1 MADDGAACRA
11 TLAPARRGRP
21 AAAMTLTPP
30 LSARRLSQTLRARLP
45 GFLRPDR
52 AHDRGPGMRR
62 RGFRLTRVELYVLT
76 RTLIGVFGAL
86 AVLASIVLLIDFVE
100 LSRTVGVNRFHEV
113 SLADIFNLTM
123 LGAPSKL
130 IQLLPFAF
138 LFGVL
143 AAYVNLNRRSELVAL
158 RAAGVSAWRFIFPA
172 MGAAVVIGIV
182 TILLLNP
189 LASLTDRVY
198 TGLYAELTAVPGQ
211 TTDKALWLRQ
221 GDRRSQIIIRA
232 ESTYGS
238 GVDLRNVTLFVYHLD
253 DHGRSRFSRRI
264 EADEA
269 TLEHHRWL
277 LTGVKEAGPG
287 GQALNIPAITI
298 ASTLDETTALQ
309 RYATAQETPFWKL
322 PFVIGRTERAGFSA
336 NLYRMQFDTLLATPV
351 MFAGM
356 SVLAAAFSLRLLRL
370 GGLAGFAGS
379 GVTLGFILFFF
390 NQFCGALGKAEVIPP
405 LLAAWAPPLIALLGG
420 FTLLCY
426 TEDG

>member
-1 MADDGAACRA
+1 MS
-11 TLAPARRGRP
+11 LN
-21 AAAMTLTPP
+21 PP
-30 LSARRLSQTLRARLP
+30 LRTTRLSRAFRARLP

-52 AHDRGPGMRR
+52 AHDRGPGMGR
-62 RGFRLTRVELYVLT
+62 RGLRLTRIETYVLT

-86 AVLASIVLLIDFVE
+86 GVLASIVTLIDFVE
-100 LSRTVGVNRFHEV
+100 LSRTVGTNRFHEV
-113 SLADIFNLTM
+113 SLADIFNLTL
-123 LGAPSKL
+123 LGAPSKI

-172 MGAAVVIGIV
+172 AGAAVVIGV
-182 TILLLNP
+182 FTILVLNP
-189 LASLTDRVY
+189 LASLTDAAFARLD
-198 TGLYAELTAVPGQ
+198 TSLTSVPGEV
-211 TTDKALWLRQ
+211 TDKALWLRQ
-221 GDRRSQIIIRA
+221 GDRHTQIIIRA
-232 ESTYGS
+232 NSQTGE
-238 GVDLRNVTLFVYHLD
+238 GVNLRDVTLFVYRLD
-253 DHGRSRFSRRI
+253 PNGASHFSRRI
-264 EADEA
+264 EAA
-269 TLEHHRWL
+269 TAELRDRQWL

-287 GQALNIPAITI
+287 GQALNIPAVTI
-298 ASTLDETTALQ
+298 ASTLNERTALQ
-309 RYATAQETPFWKL
+309 HFASAQDAPFWSL
-322 PFVIGRTERAGFSA
+322 PFIIGRTEREGFSA
-336 NLYRMQFDTLLATPV
+336 TLYRMQFDTLLATPV

-379 GVTLGFILFFF
+379 GVALGFVLFFF

-405 LLAAWAPPLIALLGG
+405 ALAAWAPPLMALLGG

>member
-1 MADDGAACRA
+1 
-11 TLAPARRGRP
+11 
-21 AAAMTLTPP
+21 
-30 LSARRLSQTLRARLP
+30 
-45 GFLRPDR
+45 
-52 AHDRGPGMRR
+52 MRR
-62 RGFRLTRVELYVLT
+62 RGLKLTRIEIYVLT

-86 AVLASIVLLIDFVE
+86 GVLASIVLLIDFVE
-100 LSRTVGVNRFHEV
+100 LSRTVGTNRFHEV
-113 SLADIFNLTM
+113 SLGDIVTLTV

-143 AAYVNLNRRSELVAL
+143 AAYVNMNRRSELVAL

-172 MGAAVVIGIV
+172 AGAAMVVGVI

-189 LASLTDRVY
+189 IASASDAAFTRLRDSLTS
-198 TGLYAELTAVPGQ
+198 VPGQ
-211 TTDKALWLRQ
+211 AADTALWLRQ
-221 GDRRSQIIIRA
+221 SDRRTQIIIRA
-232 ESTYGS
+232 YSMGGE
-238 GVDLRNVTLFVYHLD
+238 GVRLRHVTLFVYRLD
-253 DHGRSRFSRRI
+253 PHDGPQFVRRI
-264 EADEA
+264 EAGRA
-269 TLEHHRWL
+269 QLQNRQWL

-287 GQALNIPAITI
+287 GQALNIPAVTI
-298 ASTLDETTALQ
+298 ASTLDERTALQ
-309 RYATAQETPFWKL
+309 HFASAQDAPFWSL
-322 PFVIGRTERAGFSA
+322 PFIIARTERAGFSA

-379 GVTLGFILFFF
+379 GVGLGFILFFF

-405 LLAAWAPPLIALLGG
+405 FLAAWAPPLIALLGG

>member
-1 MADDGAACRA
+1 MS
-11 TLAPARRGRP
+11 LNAPSP
-21 AAAMTLTPP
+21 ALFPKV
-30 LSARRLSQTLRARLP
+30 LKRRLP

-52 AHDRGPGMRR
+52 AHDRGPGVRR
-62 RGFRLTRVELYVLT
+62 RGLKLTRIELYVLS

-86 AVLASIVLLIDFVE
+86 GVLASIVLLIDFVE
-100 LSRTVGVNRFHEV
+100 LSRTVGTNRFHEV
-113 SLADIFNLTM
+113 SLGDIGALTL

-172 MGAAVVIGIV
+172 AGAAVAVGV
-182 TILLLNP
+182 LTILVLNP
-189 LASLTDRVY
+189 VASSTDAAYTRLYDSLTS
-198 TGLYAELTAVPGQ
+198 VPGEV
-211 TTDKALWLRQ
+211 TDKAVWLRQ
-221 GDRRSQIIIRA
+221 GDRRNQIIVRA
-232 ESTYGS
+232 DTQVGT
-238 GVDLRNVTLFVYHLD
+238 GVDLRHVTLFVYNLD
-253 DHGRSRFSRRI
+253 RAGGSHFSRRI
-264 EADEA
+264 EAAQA
-269 TLEHHRWL
+269 TLRHHQWL

-287 GQALNIPAITI
+287 GQALNIPAITM
-298 ASTLDETTALQ
+298 ASNLNERTALQ
-309 RYATAQETPFWKL
+309 HFASAQDAPFWSL
-322 PFVIGRTERAGFSA
+322 PFIIARTEREGFSA
-336 NLYRMQFDTLLATPV
+336 TLYRMQLDTLLATPI

-370 GGLAGFAGS
+370 GGLAGFAGA
-379 GVTLGFILFFF
+379 GVALGFILFFF

-405 LLAAWAPPLIALLGG
+405 VLAAWAPPLTALLGG

>member
-1 MADDGAACRA
+1 M
-11 TLAPARRGRP
+11 ARRG
-21 AAAMTLTPP
+21 LK
-30 LSARRLSQTLRARLP
+30 
-45 GFLRPDR
+45 
-52 AHDRGPGMRR
+52 
-62 RGFRLTRVELYVLT
+62 LTRIEIYVLT

-86 AVLASIVLLIDFVE
+86 GVLASIVLLIDFVE
-100 LSRTVGVNRFHEV
+100 LSRTVGTNRFHEV
-113 SLADIFNLTM
+113 SLGDIVTLTV

-172 MGAAVVIGIV
+172 AGAAMAVGIV

-189 LASLTDRVY
+189 IASASDAAYTRLRDSLTS
-198 TGLYAELTAVPGQ
+198 TPGQ
-211 TTDKALWLRQ
+211 AADTALWLRQ
-221 GDRRSQIIIRA
+221 SDRRTQIIIRA
-232 ESTYGS
+232 YSMGGE
-238 GVDLRNVTLFVYHLD
+238 GVRLRHVTLFVYRLD
-253 DHGRSRFSRRI
+253 PHDGPRFIRRI
-264 EADEA
+264 EAERA
-269 TLEHHRWL
+269 VLQNRQWL

-287 GQALNIPAITI
+287 GQALNIPAVTI
-298 ASTLDETTALQ
+298 ASTLDERTALQ
-309 RYATAQETPFWKL
+309 HFASAQDAPFWSL
-322 PFVIGRTERAGFSA
+322 PFVIARTERAGFSA

-379 GVTLGFILFFF
+379 GVGLGFILFFF

-405 LLAAWAPPLIALLGG
+405 FLAAWAPPLIALLGG

>member
-1 MADDGAACRA
+1 
-11 TLAPARRGRP
+11 
-21 AAAMTLTPP
+21 
-30 LSARRLSQTLRARLP
+30 
-45 GFLRPDR
+45 
-52 AHDRGPGMRR
+52 MRR
-62 RGFRLTRVELYVLT
+62 RGLRLTRVEFYVLT
-76 RTLIGVFGAL
+76 RTLAGVFGAL
-86 AVLASIVLLIDFVE
+86 AVLASIVTLIDFVE
-100 LSRTVGVNRFHEV
+100 LSRTVGTNRFHEV

-172 MGAAVVIGIV
+172 MGAAVVIGV
-182 TILLLNP
+182 FTILVLNP

-198 TGLYAELTAVPGQ
+198 THLYAELTAAPGQ
-211 TTDKALWLRQ
+211 ATDKALWLRQ

-232 ESTYGS
+232 DSAYGS
-238 GVDLRNVTLFVYHLD
+238 GVDLRNVTLFVYQLD
-253 DHGRSRFSRRI
+253 GRGGSHFSRRI
-264 EADEA
+264 EADDA
-269 TLEHHRWL
+269 TLEHHRWV

-287 GQALNIPAITI
+287 GQALNIPAVTI
-298 ASTLDETTALQ
+298 ASTLDESTALQ
-309 RYATAQETPFWKL
+309 RFATAQETPFWSL
-322 PFVIGRTERAGFSA
+322 PFVIVRTERAGFSA

-370 GGLAGFAGS
+370 GGLAGFAGA
-379 GVTLGFILFFF
+379 GVALGFILFFF